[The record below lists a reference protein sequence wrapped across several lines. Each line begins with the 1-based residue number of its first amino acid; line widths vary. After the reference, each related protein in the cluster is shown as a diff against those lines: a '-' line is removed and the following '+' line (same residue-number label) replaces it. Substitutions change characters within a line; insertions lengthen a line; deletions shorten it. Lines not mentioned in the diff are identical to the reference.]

1 MIDPVDIAADGT
13 VRPTK
18 PCCKRITHPA
28 FGLHNT
34 YGFCGL
40 LDGHDGGCL
49 PIAMSTAPTPSNFD
63 KGKRK

>member
-18 PCCKRITHPA
+18 PCCKRIVDAT
-28 FGLHNT
+28 GEQRT

-49 PIAMSTAPTPSNFD
+49 PIAMSTAPTQSNF
-63 KGKRK
+63 GAGRRK